1 MMFRRGLYVLLLTQ
15 ILSVVISTTS
25 SIEKHR
31 IIPVQDPNDILITF
45 GSCNAVMGDE
55 QNDIFNR
62 IVDLKP
68 DTYIWLGDVTYIDVN
83 EMPPKFKFPGE
94 ERARA
99 KFEETKNHPNYQ
111 NLREATNI
119 IGVWDDHDFGHNNA
133 GKSFLHKN
141 ITKQLWLD
149 FIDEPQNT
157 IRRTRSS
164 GIHESYYL
172 GDVTKV
178 KVILL
183 DVRWDREEPFFLD
196 FGGGEL
202 LGEEQW
208 QWLEEEL
215 KDNPAEYTIIGSGI
229 QILADDRI
237 FTERWFTPSKERL
250 LALIRKY
257 KTGGLILLS
266 GDVHY
271 TEMMKYPCKERI
283 GFELH
288 EFCSSGITHYA
299 SSHVPNVDG
308 VVSELYPYTYNSKE
322 DRYYERN
329 FGKVRLTFGE
339 KKSVHMEAVNYYG
352 ATVLERQIPYEDLIF
367 DESIINDSSV
377 CVVDTKNHVRF
388 ALHYFESLY
397 VDRYYVWLV
406 TFGIVWCLTLIITV
420 FRILRRTKLVK
431 RIVSW
436 PFTSMRDLLKRI
448 IFHRQAAKQA
458 KEKAQ

>member
-1 MMFRRGLYVLLLTQ
+1 MKLSIGLWAFLLSQVFLG
-15 ILSVVISTTS
+15 VISTTPA
-25 SIEKHR
+25 IEKHR
-31 IIPVQDPNDILITF
+31 IIPVNDPNDILITF

-94 ERARA
+94 EKARH
-99 KFEETKNHPNYQ
+99 KFEETKNNPNYQ
-111 NLREATNI
+111 NLRDATRI

-149 FIDEPQNT
+149 FIDEPENT
-157 IRRTRSS
+157 TRRTRSG
-164 GIHESYYL
+164 GIYQSYYL

-202 LGEEQW
+202 LGEDQW

-237 FTERWFTPSKERL
+237 FTERWFTSSKERL
-250 LALIRKY
+250 LRLIRKY
-257 KTGGLILLS
+257 QTGGLILLS

-308 VVSELYPYTYNSKE
+308 VVSEL
-322 DRYYERN
+322 
-329 FGKVRLTFGE
+329 
-339 KKSVHMEAVNYYG
+339 
-352 ATVLERQIPYEDLIF
+352 
-367 DESIINDSSV
+367 
-377 CVVDTKNHVRF
+377 
-388 ALHYFESLY
+388 
-397 VDRYYVWLV
+397 
-406 TFGIVWCLTLIITV
+406 
-420 FRILRRTKLVK
+420 
-431 RIVSW
+431 
-436 PFTSMRDLLKRI
+436 
-448 IFHRQAAKQA
+448 
-458 KEKAQ
+458 